1 MCEYVRERGRENQ
14 VCSECFAENGTTP
27 GMTMAEDEPRLGLLG
42 FPKEKMKL
50 KPWRDPVAPQSLC
63 AQEVKGAFLDQE

>member
-1 MCEYVRERGRENQ
+1 MCEYVTERERENQ
-14 VCSECFAENGTTP
+14 VCSEFFAENGTSS